1 MKVVTSTSP
10 ISVGQSVSAEL
21 PNIRGSYSSA
31 SNISS
36 LYNPNGTFNGAFYA
50 SATSTTF
57 RAGYT
62 SEGAS
67 SNVAFD
73 ASLCSS
79 IYKNSATTVVPESL
93 ITNFYI
99 KY

>member
-1 MKVVTSTSP
+1 M
-10 ISVGQSVSAEL
+10 GQPVSAEL

-31 SNISS
+31 GNISS
-36 LYNPNGTFNGAFYA
+36 LYSPYGTFNGAFYA
-50 SATSTTF
+50 SATSTTY

-62 SEGAS
+62 SEGDSS
-67 SNVAFD
+67 SNVAFN
-73 ASLCSS
+73 ASNSSS
-79 IYKNSATTVVPESL
+79 IYKDSATTVVPESL